1 MALKFDYIKYL
12 ISKLNKVEYAK
23 YYDYICNFKNGKY
36 KIYRREYEGKPWV
49 LYMTIPVDENGEIH
63 NHVWTV
69 TEEARDPKYKINTK
83 HMNYFYT
90 REERDNGR

>member
-49 LYMTIPVDENGEIH
+49 LYMKNRNISRLV
-63 NHVWTV
+63 
-69 TEEARDPKYKINTK
+69 EEW
-83 HMNYFYT
+83 
-90 REERDNGR
+90 REKTL